1 MGQWSGDDWQ
11 AYCDE
16 LLIARYGTDYQRIPD
31 QLGDYGAE
39 GVTSD
44 GCAVQAYAAE
54 EVVDSKKLYEAQ
66 RDKVTRDLGK
76 LRKNRAAIAAM
87 IGRPIKRMILMVP
100 EFRTKALLEHC
111 ATKAAEIREA
121 GLEEFDEAFDI
132 RVLTGDDFPEERRR
146 LGEHVGIGM
155 GLAPAEVSA
164 ADVVAWS
171 QSNSELAANL
181 DRKLT
186 AVPDLSEAEKDEL
199 GEALIRLYLRRE
211 DILRQL
217 RAHFPALW
225 EKIHAEAR
233 GREQAL
239 AAENLLSGAA
249 ARDRLA
255 YLTIELEARL
265 LAAVPDVRP
274 NGPELGWGTVAE
286 WLLRCPLELGA
297 PTGASA

>member
-16 LLIARYGTDYQRIPD
+16 LLIARYGADYQRIPD
-31 QLGDYGAE
+31 ELGDYGAE

-76 LRKNRAAIAAM
+76 LRKNRAAIKAM
-87 IGRPIKRMILMVP
+87 IGKPIKRMILMVP
-100 EFRTKALLEHC
+100 EVRTKALIEHC
-111 ATKAAEIREA
+111 AAKAAEIRAA
-121 GLEEFDEAFDI
+121 GLDEFDEAFDI

-146 LGEHVGIGM
+146 LGEHVGIAL
-155 GLAPAEVSA
+155 GLAPEEVSA
-164 ADVVAWS
+164 SDVVAWS
-171 QSNSELAANL
+171 ESNSELAANL
-181 DRKLT
+181 ERKLH
-186 AVPDLSEAEKDEL
+186 AVASLSQDERNQL

-211 DILRQL
+211 DVLRQL
-217 RAHFPALW
+217 RSNFPALW
-225 EKIHAEAR
+225 EKIHAEVR

-239 AAENLLSGAA
+239 AAENLLSNAT
-249 ARDRLA
+249 ARARLA
-255 YLTIELEARL
+255 DLTEEMEERL
-265 LAAVPDVRP
+265 VAAVPDARS

-286 WLLRCPLELGA
+286 WLLRCPLELSTA
-297 PTGASA
+297 VDAAS

>member
-16 LLIARYGTDYQRIPD
+16 LLIARYGADYQPIPD
-31 QLGDYGAE
+31 ELGDYGVE

-76 LRKNRAAIAAM
+76 LRKNRAAITTM
-87 IGRPIKRMILMVP
+87 IGGPIKRMILMVP
-100 EFRTKALLEHC
+100 EVRTKALVEHC
-111 ATKAAEIREA
+111 ATKAAEIRHE
-121 GLEEFDEAFDI
+121 GLDEFDAAFDI
-132 RVLTGDDFPEERRR
+132 RVLTGADFPEERRR
-146 LGEHVGIGM
+146 LGEHVGIAL
-155 GLAPAEVSA
+155 GLAPEEVSA
-164 ADVVAWS
+164 DDVVAWS

-181 DRKLT
+181 DRKLNDV
-186 AVPDLSEAEKDEL
+186 ADLSGDKKDEL

-217 RAHFPALW
+217 RVNFPALW
-225 EKIHAEAR
+225 EKIHAETR

-239 AAENLLSGAA
+239 AAENLLSDAA
-249 ARDRLA
+249 SRDRLSD
-255 YLTIELEARL
+255 LTKEMEARL
-265 LAAVPDVRP
+265 VAAVPDVRS
-274 NGPELGWGTVAE
+274 NGSELGWGTVAE
-286 WLLRCPLELGA
+286 WLLRCPLELGTA
-297 PTGASA
+297 VGTA